1 MSKAWR
7 QRLDRLE
14 ADSARQTVEA
24 GDGADQQLEIAD
36 PDAARLRSELA
47 DEPRCCALE
56 ALRILALDQEQ
67 QFERLAQG
75 DVLELA

>member
-1 MSKAWR
+1 MPKARR
-7 QRLDRLE
+7 QRLNRLE
-14 ADSARQTVEA
+14 TDSARQTVEA
-24 GDGADQQLEIAD
+24 GDGADEQLEITH
-36 PDAARLRSELA
+36 PDTARFARELA

-67 QFERLAQG
+67 QFERVAQG